1 MADETLTES
10 PNGGT
15 AWRKFA
21 YVALPGLVAAGVLG
35 AATTQGLLAACF
47 AVSGDNF
54 KISASHL
61 EGTGFAQ
68 YGDVATSVDKTS
80 RPVGLSII
88 EEAEL
93 SDMCMSALL
102 DLPIGK
108 ATLLIRAGEKTPVT
122 ATNMVVD
129 VEQLNGNAHFS
140 AIEIGRDAST
150 LNKVS
155 GPQGDSGAF
164 ALQSDTVTINDLT
177 MVSWAVSSGTLR
189 LSGLKLNVK
198 PGTHECF

>member
-35 AATTQGLLAACF
+35 AATTQGLLAASF

-108 ATLLIRAGEKTPVT
+108 ATLSSRRENPCHRDQHRRRT
-122 ATNMVVD
+122 A
-129 VEQLNGNAHFS
+129 QRRRRFS
-140 AIEIGRDAST
+140 AIRSAAT
-150 LNKVS
+150 
-155 GPQGDSGAF
+155 PA
-164 ALQSDTVTINDLT
+164 
-177 MVSWAVSSGTLR
+177 
-189 LSGLKLNVK
+189 
-198 PGTHECF
+198 P

>member
-1 MADETLTES
+1 MAQI
-10 PNGGT
+10 
-15 AWRKFA
+15 R
-21 YVALPGLVAAGVLG
+21 LPGPAGLAAAGILG
-35 AATTQGLLAACF
+35 AATTQGLLAASF

-54 KISASHL
+54 KISASRL

-68 YGDVATSVDKTS
+68 YGDVATSVDETS

-108 ATLLIRAGEKTPVT
+108 ATLLIHAGEKTPVT

-129 VEQLNGNAHFS
+129 VEQLKGNASFS

-155 GPQGDSGAF
+155 GPQGGAGAF

>member
-35 AATTQGLLAACF
+35 AATTQGLLAASF

-108 ATLLIRAGEKTPVT
+108 ATLLIRAGRKPPSPRPTWSSTSNSST
-122 ATNMVVD
+122 ATPTSP
-129 VEQLNGNAHFS
+129 LSRS
-140 AIEIGRDAST
+140 AAT
-150 LNKVS
+150 
-155 GPQGDSGAF
+155 PA
-164 ALQSDTVTINDLT
+164 
-177 MVSWAVSSGTLR
+177 
-189 LSGLKLNVK
+189 
-198 PGTHECF
+198 P